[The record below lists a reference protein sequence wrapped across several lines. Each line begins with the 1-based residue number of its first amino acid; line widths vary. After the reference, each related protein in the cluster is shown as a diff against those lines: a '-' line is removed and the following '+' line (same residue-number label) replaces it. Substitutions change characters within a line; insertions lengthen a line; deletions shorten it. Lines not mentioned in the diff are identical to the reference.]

1 MAGFFNKKHLHIRSN
16 MLQYKCKE
24 VITME
29 NLKRLDSDDMEEREM
44 STKVDMVVVLNAIK
58 KIVEVSSNPTQDV
71 LDYINEVLK
80 QIR

>member
-1 MAGFFNKKHLHIRSN
+1 MAGFFNKKHLHIRPN

-80 QIR
+80 NI